1 MNARKL
7 WNDYK
12 TPLAIG
18 AGALGTWALGAT
30 VEPELVKSL
39 GDNAYNWRFLSSV
52 PLALAGAEA
61 SKTYWQNSVGRG
73 LTAGE
78 KALAYLSGAVLAS
91 TVTEGWEHLGAK
103 IGPIQEGLKN
113 VGDALGTDIIGK
125 KEFPG
130 QGSAVDTVISTLG
143 AGAVE
148 GIKEYFS
155 KRRKN

>member
-12 TPLAIG
+12 TPLALG

-30 VEPELVKSL
+30 VEPDMVRSI
-39 GDNAYNWRFLSSV
+39 GDSAYNWRFGFSI
-52 PLALAGAEA
+52 PFALAGAEA
-61 SKTYWQNSVGRG
+61 SKTYWQNRMGRD

-78 KALAYLSGAVLAS
+78 MALAYLSGAVLAS
-91 TVTEGWEHLGAK
+91 TVVEGWEHLGAK
-103 IGPIQEGLKN
+103 IGPIQEAAKS
-113 VGDALGTDIIGK
+113 VGDALGTNIIGK

-130 QGSAVDTVISTLG
+130 LDSAADTVTSTLG